1 VFVNRH
7 KQPEDTFPFMSYR
20 VGWKQGM
27 EEEGRLRKDWHEF
40 WIQDFW
46 PCSRERTDQPSY

>member
-1 VFVNRH
+1 
-7 KQPEDTFPFMSYR
+7 MSYR